1 MDLGCLIAL
10 FVLGLTYI
18 IIRGLEKLAEPP

>member
-1 MDLGCLIAL
+1 MSFGCLIAL
-10 FVLGLTYI
+10 AVLGLTYL